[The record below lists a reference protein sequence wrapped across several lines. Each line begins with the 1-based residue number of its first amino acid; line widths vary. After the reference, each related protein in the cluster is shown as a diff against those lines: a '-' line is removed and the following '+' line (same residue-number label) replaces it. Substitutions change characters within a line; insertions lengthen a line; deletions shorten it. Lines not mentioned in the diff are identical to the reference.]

1 MVKAIRTKM
10 VLQSKVKKPAVKK
23 STVKKKGLTR
33 ADVVRKGRKL
43 SNWGKW
49 GKNDEL
55 GVLNY
60 ITPQDIVDAAKLI
73 KKGKVFRLGLELD
86 ENGPQNG
93 LFGGR
98 WNPLHHM
105 MATGT
110 DAAAGNQDKTVGL
123 RYADDFINLPTQC
136 ASQWDALSHVFA
148 GDKMWNG
155 YKATLVDSTGAH
167 KNGIEKFADK
177 MVGRGVLLDVA
188 KYKKKERLADGYG
201 ITIND
206 LDRTAKSQGVEIKRG
221 DFVIVNTGQMA
232 DCLDKGEWGG
242 YGGGDAPGLAFETV
256 DWIHEKEIAG
266 ICSDTWGIEVRP
278 NATVDGTNQP
288 WHWVTIPYIGIVHGE
303 IWYLRELVDDCA
315 KDGVYE
321 FFLCAPPLVI
331 SRGTGS
337 PINPQVIK

>member
-1 MVKAIRTKM
+1 MA
-10 VLQSKVKKPAVKK
+10 KKPAKK
-23 STVKKKGLTR
+23 KAPAKKNISKKKKGLTK
-33 ADVVRKGRKL
+33 ADVVRKGKQL

-60 ITPQDIVDAAKLI
+60 IKPKDIVDAAKLI
-73 KKGKVFRLGLELD
+73 KKGKVFRLGLNLD

-110 DAAAGNQDKTVGL
+110 DAIAGRQDKTVGL
-123 RYADDFINLPTQC
+123 RYADDFINLPTQT
-136 ASQWDALSHVFA
+136 ASQWDALAHVFA

-155 YKATLVDSTGAH
+155 YDAALVDSTGAH

-188 KYKKKERLADGYG
+188 RYKKKARLADGYG
-201 ITIND
+201 ITVND
-206 LDRTAKSQGVEIKRG
+206 LNRTAKAQGVEVKRG

-242 YGGGDAPGLAFETV
+242 YGGGDAPGLAFDTV

-278 NATVDGTNQP
+278 NKTVDGTNQP

-303 IWYLRELVDDCA
+303 IWYLRELAADCA

-331 SRGTGS
+331 TRGTGS
-337 PINPQVIK
+337 PINPQAIK

>member
-1 MVKAIRTKM
+1 MVKAIKTK
-10 VLQSKVKKPAVKK
+10 VAVQSKLKKPAVKK
-23 STVKKKGLTR
+23 LTVKKKGLTK
-33 ADVVRKGRKL
+33 AEVVRKGRKL

-155 YKATLVDSTGAH
+155 YEATLVDSTGAH

-188 KYKKKERLADGYG
+188 KFKKKDRLADGYG

-206 LDRTAKSQGVEIKRG
+206 LDRTAKSQGVQIKRG
-221 DFVIVNTGQMA
+221 DFAVSYTHLRA
-232 DCLDKGEWGG
+232 H
-242 YGGGDAPGLAFETV
+242 ET
-256 DWIHEKEIAG
+256 
-266 ICSDTWGIEVRP
+266 
-278 NATVDGTNQP
+278 
-288 WHWVTIPYIGIVHGE
+288 
-303 IWYLRELVDDCA
+303 
-315 KDGVYE
+315 
-321 FFLCAPPLVI
+321 
-331 SRGTGS
+331 
-337 PINPQVIK
+337 

>member
-1 MVKAIRTKM
+1 MSKAAKKKATK
-10 VLQSKVKKPAVKK
+10 KKA
-23 STVKKKGLTR
+23 SARRGKKGLR
-33 ADVVRKGRKL
+33 KADVIRKGKQL

-49 GKNDEL
+49 GKSDEL

-60 ITPQDIVDAAKLI
+60 IKPEDIVDAAKLI

-86 ENGPQNG
+86 ENGPQKG

-98 WNPLHHM
+98 YNPLHKM
-105 MATGT
+105 LATGT
-110 DAAAGNQDKTVGL
+110 DAVQGIQEPLVGI
-123 RYADDFINLPTQC
+123 RYADDKINLPTQA

-148 GDKMWNG
+148 GDQMWNG
-155 YKATLVDSTGAH
+155 YSATLVDSRGAH
-167 KNGIEKFADK
+167 KNGIEKFANK

-188 KYKKKERLADGYG
+188 RYKGKKRLADGYG
-201 ITIND
+201 ITIRD
-206 LDRTAKSQGVEIKRG
+206 LNATAKKQGVEIKRG

-232 DCLDKGEWGG
+232 DCLDNGEWGG

-256 DWIHEKEIAG
+256 DWIHEKQIAG

-278 NATVDGTNQP
+278 NETVDGTNQP

-303 IWYLRELVDDCA
+303 IWYLRELVEDCA

-337 PINPQVIK
+337 PINPQAIK

>member
-10 VLQSKVKKPAVKK
+10 VVQSKVKKPAVKK

-110 DAAAGNQDKTVGL
+110 DAAA
-123 RYADDFINLPTQC
+123 
-136 ASQWDALSHVFA
+136 
-148 GDKMWNG
+148 
-155 YKATLVDSTGAH
+155 
-167 KNGIEKFADK
+167 
-177 MVGRGVLLDVA
+177 
-188 KYKKKERLADGYG
+188 
-201 ITIND
+201 
-206 LDRTAKSQGVEIKRG
+206 
-221 DFVIVNTGQMA
+221 
-232 DCLDKGEWGG
+232 
-242 YGGGDAPGLAFETV
+242 
-256 DWIHEKEIAG
+256 
-266 ICSDTWGIEVRP
+266 
-278 NATVDGTNQP
+278 
-288 WHWVTIPYIGIVHGE
+288 
-303 IWYLRELVDDCA
+303 EL
-315 KDGVYE
+315 
-321 FFLCAPPLVI
+321 I
-331 SRGTGS
+331 
-337 PINPQVIK
+337 